1 MYRSSIKQLTD
12 MKKSLLMLLLVVSGN
27 LFSTNVRFYDSRQL
41 TCNLITSICQ
51 DTEGYIW
58 IGTDYGLNRFNGIQ
72 FAHYYNAVDD
82 SASLLHNSVHCL
94 MLDRNGMLWI
104 GCINGLQYYLPDED
118 CFQQISFGDTIVPH
132 ITGIAQFRSGEIW
145 VATSGFG
152 IYCVD
157 LKQKKTN
164 RIDNIPHIT
173 DWQFFNYV
181 YEDSRGVQWFGISE
195 VGLLQYNPATGKS
208 KLFTRDDLPG
218 GSIISGMIEDK
229 QGQLLVSTSTA
240 VNLYNRETDR
250 FRTIA
255 SDEDWIPARQLI
267 STTEG
272 QVYLATYGKGI
283 NRINDHTNG
292 TYSVSAFD
300 TEAWNN
306 PYINIRKAKI
316 ATICE
321 DHNRNLWIGCYQ
333 KGLLMLPNEV
343 SPFKKWTLP
352 AGLYPKAGA
361 VQSVFLDR
369 DGYLWCSIENE
380 GVFKMDKQGNIVE
393 HLNIGTH
400 NFFTVEQDK
409 AGDLWFS
416 GKYSGLFQVNT
427 KTGKITEH
435 LSLKGK
441 NFDIKSIKED
451 ACGNLYISVFGKGFI
466 RYNPATHELKT
477 FVNIPN
483 KNSVS
488 NDWIYKFIIDSQG
501 LVWLGHFNGV
511 DCYNPE
517 TGRFTLYSLPGI
529 NKYVTYSLI
538 EDSKGNIWAG
548 TNQGLVCFHRQTNE
562 VEIFQEK
569 DGLSNNVVYALVE
582 DKQGNI
588 WCSTLKGISKLQVC
602 NKKFYLYNTGREM
615 IDNEY
620 ASNAPVAI
628 SSDGTV
634 FFGGTQ
640 GITVFHPDS
649 LSASKPKQ
657 VILSAIYL
665 NGKRTSTKEI
675 KLSFYNNTLTLEFTT
690 FTYDD
695 PANTFYEYR
704 LKGKEEKWNATRPGI
719 NQITYNHLPPGHF
732 TIEARACRNGIYS
745 DILPISVR
753 ISPPW
758 WQSAGAYILYTVIA
772 LFVLLQIYF
781 NIKRKHQQE
790 MNEEKIK
797 LFVNLSH
804 EIRSPMT
811 LIMNPLDTML
821 KKEYDEDTLR
831 MLRLMKKNAN
841 RIIDLINQLLD
852 MRKIEKGR
860 MSIKCREVDM
870 IAYIKSLM
878 DLFEYQA
885 KKREIRLCFDS
896 PSESMP
902 AWIDAKNF
910 DKALVNIITNALKY
924 TPDGG
929 IIKVLVQERIDKN
942 VIGDLHHSIEIQV
955 LDTGVGIDADK
966 LEKIFERF
974 YTTPS
979 EGAMGG
985 IGFGIGLNL
994 CRLIVKLHHGV
1005 ITACNRE
1012 DTQGSCFTIRI
1023 PYGNMHLKKSEL
1035 VEETA
1040 LPSTLAASVNTTLA
1054 DDEQIDGQK
1063 AKRQNGTDKI
1073 LVVDDDEEILAY
1085 LFAELS
1091 HYYKVRTCN
1100 NGNDAWQIVLAEKP
1114 QLVIS
1119 DVIMSG
1125 MNGYALLKQIKKNTN
1140 VSHIPVILL
1149 TSKTES
1155 EDRIKGIKCGADAYL
1170 NKPFNIDELKAVVAN
1185 LLKANR
1191 RLKGKFSG
1199 TLAQE
1204 DRVENIEMR
1213 LKNDVLM
1220 ERIMKVINKNMANTD
1235 LDVDFLAKEA
1245 GISRVH
1251 LHRKLKEM
1259 TGVPVATFIRNI
1271 RLQQAALLLRNQQQD
1286 VAQVGY
1292 AVGYDNQANFA
1303 TIFKKQFGVVPSK
1316 YADSFHNQ
1324 SLKTENEIDE
1334 NV

>member
-1 MYRSSIKQLTD
+1 
-12 MKKSLLMLLLVVSGN
+12 
-27 LFSTNVRFYDSRQL
+27 
-41 TCNLITSICQ
+41 
-51 DTEGYIW
+51 
-58 IGTDYGLNRFNGIQ
+58 
-72 FAHYYNAVDD
+72 
-82 SASLLHNSVHCL
+82 
-94 MLDRNGMLWI
+94 MLDGSGLLWV

-118 CFQQISFGDTIVPH
+118 CFRQISFGDSIVPH
-132 ITGIAQFRSGEIW
+132 ITGMAQFCSGKIW

-157 LKQKKTN
+157 LKQKKAN
-164 RIDNIPHIT
+164 RVEDIPHIT

-181 YEDSRGVQWFGISE
+181 YEDSRGLQWFGISE

-208 KLFTRDDLPG
+208 KLFTRDDLSG
-218 GSIISGMIEDK
+218 GSVISGMIEDA

-240 VNLYNRETDR
+240 VNLYHRQTDR
-250 FRTIA
+250 FRTID

-267 STTEG
+267 RTTEG
-272 QVYLATYGKGI
+272 QVYLATYGKGLK
-283 NRINDHTNG
+283 RINDRTDG
-292 TYSVSAFD
+292 AYFSAAFD

-306 PYINIRKAKI
+306 PPINIRKAKI
-316 ATICE
+316 ATLCE
-321 DHNRNLWIGCYQ
+321 DRHRNLWLGCYQ

-343 SPFKKWTLP
+343 SPFKKWGDA
-352 AGLYPKAGA
+352 AGPYPQTGV
-361 VQSVFLDR
+361 VQSIFIDR
-369 DGYLWCSIENE
+369 DGYLWSSVEHAGI
-380 GVFKMDKQGNIVE
+380 FKMDQQGHVVE
-393 HLNIGTH
+393 HLTIGNH
-400 NFFTVEQDK
+400 NFFTMEQDK
-409 AGDLWFS
+409 ANDLWFG

-427 KTGKITEH
+427 KTGQITEH
-435 LSLKGK
+435 LGPKGK
-441 NFDIKSIKED
+441 KFDIKSIKED
-451 ACGNLYISVFGKGFI
+451 ASGNLYISVFGKGFI
-466 RYNPATHELKT
+466 RYHPTTHELKE
-477 FVNIPN
+477 FVNSTN

-529 NKYVTYSLI
+529 NKYVTYSLL
-538 EDSKGNIWAG
+538 EDREGNIWAG
-548 TNQGLVCFHRQTNE
+548 TNQGLVCFHRPANR

-582 DKQGNI
+582 DMQGNI

-620 ASNAPVAI
+620 ASNAAVAL
-628 SSDGTV
+628 SPDGTV

-649 LSASKPKQ
+649 LSAGKPEQ
-657 VILSAIYL
+657 VMLSAIYL
-665 NGKRTSTKEI
+665 NGKQASTKEI
-675 KLSFYNNTLTLEFTT
+675 KLSFYNNTFTLEFTT

-732 TIEARACRNGIYS
+732 IIEARACRNGIYS
-745 DILPISVR
+745 SILPIDVR

-758 WQSAGAYILYTVIA
+758 WQSVWAYLLYTAIS
-772 LFVLLQIYF
+772 LFVLIQIYF
-781 NIKRKHQQE
+781 TIQRKHQQE

-870 IAYIKSLM
+870 IAYIQSLM

-896 PSESMP
+896 SAERMP
-902 AWIDAKNF
+902 AWIDTKNF

-929 IIKVLVQERIDKN
+929 TVKVWVQERTDKN

-966 LEKIFERF
+966 MEKIFERF

-1035 VEETA
+1035 EEETA
-1040 LPSTLAASVNTTLA
+1040 SLPTTVAPVDPPVA
-1054 DDEQIDGQK
+1054 DDDRIDGQRTK
-1063 AKRQNGTDKI
+1063 HSSGRDKI

-1085 LFAELS
+1085 LVAELS
-1091 HYYKVRTCN
+1091 HCYKVRTCN
-1100 NGNDAWQIVLAEKP
+1100 NGPDAWQIVLTEKP

-1119 DVIMSG
+1119 DVIMPG
-1125 MNGYALLKQIKKNTN
+1125 MSGYALLKQIKKNTN
-1140 VSHIPVILL
+1140 VSHTPIILL

-1155 EDRIKGIKCGADAYL
+1155 EDRIKGIKYGADAYL
-1170 NKPFNIDELKAVVAN
+1170 NKPFNLDELKAVIAN
-1185 LLKANR
+1185 LLNVNR
-1191 RLKGKFSG
+1191 ILRGKFSG
-1199 TLAQE
+1199 TLMQE
-1204 DRVENIEMR
+1204 DRVEKVEVR
-1213 LKNDVLM
+1213 LKNDMLM

-1235 LDVDFLAKEA
+1235 LNVDFLAKEA

-1259 TGVPVATFIRNI
+1259 TGVPVAIFIRNI
-1271 RLQQAALLLRNQQQD
+1271 RLQQAALLLRNKQQD

-1292 AVGYDNQANFA
+1292 AVGYSNQANFA
-1303 TIFKKQFGVVPSK
+1303 TMFKKQFGVAPSK
-1316 YADSFHNQ
+1316 YAASFHNQ
-1324 SLKTENEIDE
+1324 QEKEA
-1334 NV
+1334 